1 MTRRSSLPEGRGRGA
16 LSLPRQSG
24 RSGRWSP
31 LPWVERAGGTG
42 PSLPERTARPLAR
55 TPTRPFAHSPARS
68 PARPPTRPFARPF
81 AHSPAPP
88 IQSSVRHGPCRRIH
102 RPLPLRSPQ
111 TSSPVF
117 FKSHCVLCKEL
128 NNMSLLNLF
137 KPARLL
143 IPDVPAPTSR
153 VPFSCVL
160 IGVLIGCEK
169 KKDRSEIF
177 HAPLA
182 PVVPASSPV
191 WPAMSCCVIKP
202 VDGEIRLHLARELA
216 RELDDLSGRPFTP
229 RAPAHPPSLPPSVA
243 GSDS

>member
-1 MTRRSSLPEGRGRGA
+1 MFDDTCFKQIRKCEVQGRESPHGRGGRACLRGGGGGLCRCPANRAGRAVGRLCRGLSVLEGRVRLCRRG
-16 LSLPRQSG
+16 P
-24 RSGRWSP
+24 P
-31 LPWVERAGGTG
+31 
-42 PSLPERTARPLAR
+42 
-55 TPTRPFAHSPARS
+55 AHSPARS

-117 FKSHCVLCKEL
+117 LSSKRKEL
-128 NNMSLLNLF
+128 NEMSLLNLF

-160 IGVLIGCEK
+160 IGVLMAVKRRRIGARFFTH
-169 KKDRSEIF
+169 RSR
-177 HAPLA
+177 L
-182 PVVPASSPV
+182 
-191 WPAMSCCVIKP
+191 SCP
-202 VDGEIRLHLARELA
+202 RRRLY
-216 RELDDLSGRPFTP
+216 GP
-229 RAPAHPPSLPPSVA
+229 R
-243 GSDS
+243 